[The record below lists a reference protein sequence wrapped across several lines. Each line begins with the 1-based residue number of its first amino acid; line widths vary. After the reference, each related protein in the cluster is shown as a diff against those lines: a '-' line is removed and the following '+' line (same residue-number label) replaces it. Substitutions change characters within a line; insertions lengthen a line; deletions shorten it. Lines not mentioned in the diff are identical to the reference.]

1 MQYFIILSQLI
12 LLSIFTFTFK
22 CEMSKHCSDSFVF
35 VSVRTFIMCVS
46 AIAFFLLFE
55 KAYHNITFLS
65 IVFVPILSG
74 TLYITLELMSSSKVK
89 CKKED
94 YDRFM
99 MESYKQE
106 SNIKFWVKKRRAKC
120 SPFLLLFTLRLFLL
134 QLLQFL

>member
-12 LLSIFTFTFK
+12 LLAIFTFTLR

-35 VSVRTFIMCVS
+35 VSVRAFIMCAS

-55 KAYHNITFLS
+55 KTYHNITFLS
-65 IVFVPILSG
+65 VVFVPTLSG
-74 TLYITLELMSSSKVK
+74 ILYITLGIMSPSKVK

-106 SNIKFWVKKRRAKC
+106 SNIKF
-120 SPFLLLFTLRLFLL
+120 
-134 QLLQFL
+134 

>member
-1 MQYFIILSQLI
+1 MDYFITLSQLI
-12 LLSIFTFTFK
+12 LLTIFTFTLR

-35 VSVRTFIMCVS
+35 VSVRAFIMCAS

-55 KAYHNITFLS
+55 KTYHNITFLS
-65 IVFVPILSG
+65 VVFVPTLSG
-74 TLYITLELMSSSKVK
+74 ILYITLEIMSPSKVK

-106 SNIKFWVKKRRAKC
+106 SNIKF
-120 SPFLLLFTLRLFLL
+120 
-134 QLLQFL
+134 